1 MKTQRKTI
9 LILLSLMMISLLLS
23 CSSVQKPMQ
32 VIIQPEP
39 EPVEKQQNISIA
51 NRFRESAFQNP
62 TVVESA
68 MELSKKY
75 FTLSEEAVVLR
86 QLNKELIVQNK
97 QLGDK
102 AAALDTQLKQAQK
115 ELNEANNF
123 LIEMRVELNNWK
135 VNILGFR
142 DEMRGAEKAQ
152 LEALFKILKALG
164 GEVKVETAHGKG
176 TGPAV
181 ASLSKPDGPK

>member
-1 MKTQRKTI
+1 
-9 LILLSLMMISLLLS
+9 
-23 CSSVQKPMQ
+23 
-32 VIIQPEP
+32 
-39 EPVEKQQNISIA
+39 
-51 NRFRESAFQNP
+51 
-62 TVVESA
+62 
-68 MELSKKY
+68 
-75 FTLSEEAVVLR
+75 LR

-97 QLGDK
+97 LLGDK
-102 AAALDTQLKQAQK
+102 VATLDTQLKQAQK

-135 VNILGFR
+135 VDILGFR

-164 GEVKVETAHGKG
+164 GEVKVETAHGKD